1 MVRGP
6 DQVRGLAL
14 KMKQQYA
21 VRSLIVVA
29 GLTVAV
35 LAVIVQ
41 IIRIQT
47 SEQAAVFLSQGD
59 RYAGEFQM
67 FYPERG
73 AIYDRNGH
81 LLAGNRTVYEVGVG
95 LREMASPEALA
106 AALSANLGLTYDE
119 IYNKLTDSPET
130 WEYVVVQDY
139 VAVEA
144 VDKLKKLVEQLD
156 DADDPRLSG
165 LAFKPHLQRSY
176 PENAL
181 ASNILGFVTRDG
193 RGYFGVEEKYND
205 LLAGNP
211 VQIWVPR
218 DPNKAT
224 EIPKVPNG
232 TSLVLTINRDLQ
244 AKVESILDQALSEY
258 GAQNGTIL
266 VTDPR
271 NGEILAMAATPR
283 MDLNNYGNYFSLYDN
298 GSQFNRA
305 VGTTYEPGSVLKVL
319 TMAAA
324 LDAGTVMPETTFIDT
339 GAIEVGGI
347 TIQNW
352 NRDAWGEQN
361 MTGCLQHSLNVC
373 LAWISSQMGSQS
385 FYGYMDR
392 FGLGHPTGVDLSG
405 EAPGRLK
412 RPGDGD
418 WYPVDLGT
426 NAFGQGIAVTPLQM
440 LTAASAIANEGK
452 MATPHVL
459 YSMLRDGHQ
468 YNVPSQYAGS
478 PISAETA
485 NTLNEMLAVSLEQES
500 SLALL
505 PGYRL
510 AGKTG
515 TAQIP
520 TDYGYDGFH
529 TNVSFV
535 GWGPVDDPQF
545 MVYIWMEQPSTSI
558 WASETASPV
567 FAKVAEQTVI
577 LLNIPPD
584 VVRSQVTK

>member
-1 MVRGP
+1 MR
-6 DQVRGLAL
+6 
-14 KMKQQYA
+14 QQYA

-29 GLTVAV
+29 GLVLAV
-35 LAVIVQ
+35 LGVIVQ

-47 SEQAAVFLSQGD
+47 SEQAAVFLLQGD

-73 AIYDRNGH
+73 EIYDRNGH
-81 LLAGNRTVYEVGVG
+81 LLAGNRTVYEVGVS
-95 LREMASPEALA
+95 LRDMASPEALA

-119 IYNKLTDSPET
+119 IYKMLTQSPET

-156 DADDPRLSG
+156 NADDPRLSG

-176 PENAL
+176 PESAL
-181 ASNILGFVTRDG
+181 ASNVLGFVTRDG
-193 RGYFGVEEKYND
+193 RGYFGIEEKYND

-232 TSLVLTINRDLQ
+232 TTLVLTINRDLQ

-298 GSQFNRA
+298 GSQYNRA
-305 VGTTYEPGSVLKVL
+305 IGTTYEPGSVLKVL

-324 LDAGTVMPETTFIDT
+324 LDAGTVRPETTFIDT

-440 LTAASAIANEGK
+440 LTAASAIANDGK

-485 NTLNEMLAVSLEQES
+485 RTMNEMLAISLEQES
-500 SLALL
+500 SMALL

>member
-1 MVRGP
+1 MR
-6 DQVRGLAL
+6 
-14 KMKQQYA
+14 QQYT
-21 VRSLIVVA
+21 VRSMIVVA
-29 GLTVAV
+29 GLVVAA

-73 AIYDRNGH
+73 EIYDRNGH
-81 LLAGNRTVYEVGVG
+81 LLAGNRTVYEVGVS
-95 LREMASPEALA
+95 LREMDSPEAMA
-106 AALSANLGLTYDE
+106 SVLSANLGLTYEE
-119 IYNKLTDSPET
+119 IYKKLTESPET
-130 WEYVVVQDY
+130 WEYVVIQDY
-139 VAVEA
+139 VPVEA

-181 ASNILGFVTRDG
+181 ASNVLGFVTRDG

-211 VQIWVPR
+211 VQVWVPR

-224 EIPKVPNG
+224 EIPRVPNG
-232 TSLVLTINRDLQ
+232 TTLVLTINRDLQ
-244 AKVESILDQALSEY
+244 ARVESILDQALSEY

-266 VTDPR
+266 VTNPR

-283 MDLNNYGNYFSLYDN
+283 MDLNNYGNYFELYDN
-298 GSQFNRA
+298 GSQYNRA
-305 VGTTYEPGSVLKVL
+305 IGTTYEPGSVLKVL

-324 LDAGTVMPETTFIDT
+324 LDAGTVRPETTFIDT
-339 GAIEVGGI
+339 GAIVVGGI

-352 NRDAWGEQN
+352 NRDAWGQQN
-361 MTGCLQHSLNVC
+361 MIGCLQHSLNVC
-373 LAWISSQMGSQS
+373 LAWISSQMGTQA

-392 FGLGHPTGVDLSG
+392 FGLGHSTGVDLSG

-440 LTAASAIANEGK
+440 LMAASAIANEGK

-459 YSMLRDGHQ
+459 YAMLRDGHQ
-468 YNVPSQYAGS
+468 YNVPSQYAGT

-485 NTLNEMLAVSLEQES
+485 HTLNEMLAISLEEES
-500 SLALL
+500 SMALL

-558 WASETASPV
+558 WASETAAPV
-567 FAKVAEQTVI
+567 FSKVAEQTVI

-584 VVRSQVTK
+584 VVRSQVPK

>member
-1 MVRGP
+1 MR
-6 DQVRGLAL
+6 
-14 KMKQQYA
+14 QQYT
-21 VRSLIVVA
+21 VRSMIVVA
-29 GLTVAV
+29 GLVVAA

-73 AIYDRNGH
+73 EIYDRNGH
-81 LLAGNRTVYEVGVG
+81 LLAGNRTVYEVGVS
-95 LREMASPEALA
+95 LREMDSPESMASV
-106 AALSANLGLTYDE
+106 LSANLGLTYEE
-119 IYNKLTDSPET
+119 IYKKLTESPET
-130 WEYVVVQDY
+130 WEYVVIQDY
-139 VAVEA
+139 VPVEA

-181 ASNILGFVTRDG
+181 ASNVLGFVTRDG

-211 VQIWVPR
+211 VQVWVPR

-224 EIPKVPNG
+224 EIPRVPNG
-232 TSLVLTINRDLQ
+232 TTLVLTINRDLQ
-244 AKVESILDQALSEY
+244 ARVESILDQALSEY

-266 VTDPR
+266 VTNPR

-283 MDLNNYGNYFSLYDN
+283 MDLNNYGNYFELYDN
-298 GSQFNRA
+298 GSQYNRA
-305 VGTTYEPGSVLKVL
+305 IGTTYEPGSVLKVL

-324 LDAGTVMPETTFIDT
+324 LDAGTVRPETTFIDT
-339 GAIEVGGI
+339 GAIVVGGI

-352 NRDAWGEQN
+352 NRDAWGQQN
-361 MTGCLQHSLNVC
+361 MIGCLQHSLNVC
-373 LAWISSQMGSQS
+373 LAWISSQMGTQA

-392 FGLGHPTGVDLSG
+392 FGLGHSTGVDLSG

-440 LTAASAIANEGK
+440 LMAASAIANEGK

-459 YSMLRDGHQ
+459 YAMLRDGHQ
-468 YNVPSQYAGS
+468 YNVPSQYAGT

-485 NTLNEMLAVSLEQES
+485 HTLNEMLAISLEEES
-500 SLALL
+500 SMALL

-558 WASETASPV
+558 WASETAAPV
-567 FAKVAEQTVI
+567 FSKVAEQTVI

>member
-1 MVRGP
+1 
-6 DQVRGLAL
+6 
-14 KMKQQYA
+14 MKQRYA
-21 VRSLIVVA
+21 VRSLTVVA
-29 GLTVAV
+29 GLVVAV
-35 LAVIVQ
+35 LAVIAQ

-73 AIYDRNGH
+73 EIYDRNGH
-81 LLAGNRTVYEVGVG
+81 LLAGNRTVYEVGVS
-95 LREMASPEALA
+95 LRDMESPEAMA

-119 IYNKLTDSPET
+119 IYKKLTEAPET
-130 WEYVVVQDY
+130 WEYVVIQDY

-156 DADDPRLSG
+156 NADDPRLSG

-181 ASNILGFVTRDG
+181 ASNVLGFVTRDG

-232 TSLVLTINRDLQ
+232 TTLVLTINRELQ

-298 GSQFNRA
+298 GSQYNRA
-305 VGTTYEPGSVLKVL
+305 IGTTYEPGSVLKVL

-324 LDAGTVMPETTFIDT
+324 LDAGTVSPETTFIDT

-352 NRDAWGEQN
+352 NRDAWGQQN

-478 PISAETA
+478 PISAATA
-485 NTLNEMLAVSLEQES
+485 NTLNEMLAVSMEQES
-500 SLALL
+500 SMALL

-545 MVYIWMEQPSTSI
+545 MVYIWMEQPSSSI
-558 WASETASPV
+558 WASETAAPV

>member
-1 MVRGP
+1 MR
-6 DQVRGLAL
+6 
-14 KMKQQYA
+14 QQYA
-21 VRSLIVVA
+21 IRSTILVA
-29 GLTVAV
+29 GLVVVA
-35 LAVIVQ
+35 LAVVAQ

-47 SEQAAVFLSQGD
+47 SEQALVFLSQGD

-73 AIYDRNGH
+73 EIYDRNGH
-81 LLAGNRTVYEVGVG
+81 LLAGNRTVYEVGVS
-95 LREMASPEALA
+95 LRDMRNPEAMASVLSSHLEITYEEVYEKLTESPEA
-106 AALSANLGLTYDE
+106 
-119 IYNKLTDSPET
+119 

-139 VAVEA
+139 VSVDRVEA
-144 VDKLKKLVEQLD
+144 LQGLVAQL
-156 DADDPRLSG
+156 ADSGDTRLRG

-181 ASNILGFVTRDG
+181 ASNVLGFVTRDG
-193 RGYFGVEEKYND
+193 RGYFGIEEKYND

-211 VQIWVPR
+211 VQVWVPR

-224 EIPKVPNG
+224 EIPRVPNG
-232 TSLVLTINRDLQ
+232 TTLVLTLHRDLQ
-244 AKVESILDQALSEY
+244 ARVEEILDRSLTEY
-258 GAQNGTIL
+258 GAENGTII
-266 VTDPR
+266 VMDPR

-283 MDLNNYGNYFSLYDN
+283 MDLNNYGNYFSLYDD
-298 GSQFNRA
+298 GSQYNRA
-305 VGTTYEPGSVLKVL
+305 VGMAYEPGSVFKVL

-324 LDAGTVMPETTFIDT
+324 LDAGTVQPQTPFIDT
-339 GAIEVGGI
+339 GAIVVGGI

-352 NRDAWGEQN
+352 NRDAWGQQD
-361 MTGCLQHSLNVC
+361 MVGCLQHSLNVC
-373 LAWISSQMGSQS
+373 LAWIASQMGTQS
-385 FYGYMDR
+385 FYGYLER
-392 FGLGHPTGVDLSG
+392 FGIGHPTGVDLAG
-405 EAPGRLK
+405 EATGRLK
-412 RPGDGD
+412 VPGDGD

-426 NAFGQGIAVTPLQM
+426 NAFGQGVAVTPLQM
-440 LTAASAIANEGK
+440 LMAASAIANEGK

-468 YNVPSQYAGS
+468 YNVPSQYAGA

-485 NTLNEMLAVSLEQES
+485 RTLNEMLAVSLEQES

-520 TDYGYDGFH
+520 VAYGYDASH

-535 GWGPVDDPQF
+535 GWGPVDEPQF
-545 MVYIWMEQPSTSI
+545 IIYVWMERPSTSI
-558 WASETASPV
+558 WASETAAPV
-567 FAKVAEQTVI
+567 FAEVAEQTVI
-577 LLNIPPD
+577 MLNIPPD
-584 VVRSQVTK
+584 VVRSQVMR

>member
-1 MVRGP
+1 MR
-6 DQVRGLAL
+6 
-14 KMKQQYA
+14 QQYA
-21 VRSLIVVA
+21 VRSLIIVS
-29 GLTVAV
+29 GLVLAA

-47 SEQAAVFLSQGD
+47 SEQAKVFLSQGD

-73 AIYDRNGH
+73 EIYDRNGH
-81 LLAGNRTVYEVGVG
+81 LLAGNRTVYEVGVS
-95 LREMASPEALA
+95 LSEMKDPGALA
-106 AALSANLGLTYDE
+106 SVLSTNLGLSYEE
-119 IYNKLTDSPET
+119 IYKKLTEAPET

-139 VAVEA
+139 VRVDAVE
-144 VDKLKKLVEQLD
+144 KLKGLVAQLD

-181 ASNILGFVTRDG
+181 ASNVLGFVTRDG
-193 RGYFGVEEKYND
+193 RGYFGIEEKYND

-211 VQIWVPR
+211 VQVWVPR
-218 DPNKAT
+218 DPNKAS

-232 TSLVLTINRDLQ
+232 TTLVLTLNRDLQ
-244 AKVESILDQALSEY
+244 AKVESILDEALVDY
-258 GAQNGTIL
+258 GAKNGTIL
-266 VTDPR
+266 IMNPR

-283 MDLNNYGNYFSLYDN
+283 MDLNNYGNYFTLYDN
-298 GSQFNRA
+298 GSQYNRSI
-305 VGTTYEPGSVLKVL
+305 GMSYEPGSVLKVL

-324 LDAGTVMPETTFIDT
+324 LDAGTVRPETTFIDT

-352 NRDAWGEQN
+352 NRDSWGEQN
-361 MTGCLQHSLNVC
+361 MVGCLQHSLNVC
-373 LAWISSQMGSQS
+373 LAWISSQMGTQS
-385 FYGYMDR
+385 FYGYMER

-405 EAPGRLK
+405 EATGRLK
-412 RPGDGD
+412 VPGDGD

-440 LTAASAIANEGK
+440 LMAASAIANEGK

-478 PISAETA
+478 PISAVTA
-485 NTLNEMLAVSLEQES
+485 RTLNEMLAISLEEES

-520 TDYGYDGFH
+520 TDYGYDALH
-529 TNVSFV
+529 TNASFV

-545 MVYIWMEQPSTSI
+545 IVYIWLETPSASI
-558 WASETASPV
+558 WASETAAPV
-567 FAKVAEQTVI
+567 FAKVVEQTVI

-584 VVRSQVTK
+584 VVRSQATK